1 MLKYVTLV
9 AVFASLGGISI
20 LELCELGHPRSQALL
35 HLVHGEAILGV
46 NRVQKGV
53 VLLIVVVGLSP
64 FTIRGSIGYD
74 GRLKGAILLEV

>member
-1 MLKYVTLV
+1 MFLQLQTRIFYSQT
-9 AVFASLGGISI
+9 FGSL
-20 LELCELGHPRSQALL
+20 EFFELGHPGSQALL